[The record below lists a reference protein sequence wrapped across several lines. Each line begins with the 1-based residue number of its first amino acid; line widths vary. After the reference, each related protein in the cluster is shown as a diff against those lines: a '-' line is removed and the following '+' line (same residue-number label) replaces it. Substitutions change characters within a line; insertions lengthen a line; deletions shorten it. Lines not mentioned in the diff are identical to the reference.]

1 MNLRKVTIVDVAQ
14 QASVSVTTVSLVLS
28 GKGRISRKTADKVN
42 AAIEE
47 LGYVRNQQ
55 AATLRDNIS
64 NVIGLIVKDITEPF
78 YAEVAAGVSEY
89 AETQGKQVFLTQ
101 CGNSSAGFA
110 RSLDSLIRY
119 GVDGV
124 IVGGG
129 KFLTNDVVERI
140 NHYQIPMVCAARA
153 SEFSGI
159 DVVRPDNASAARMAT
174 EYLIKNG
181 HRQIAYFGGE
191 SDSLT
196 RAERVGGYCSTL
208 VQYGLP
214 FRTEW
219 IVETDNKQQNII
231 RRVSE
236 FMYQYPKVS
245 AIVCHNT
252 GTALGAYFA
261 ALSTGNTVRQGDN
274 ESYFTQEIALVGFDD
289 IGSEALYDI
298 PVAFITQPSRDV
310 GRSAATRLLRRIGGD
325 SSPPAS
331 VTLSPGFSQL
341 NG

>member
-14 QASVSVTTVSLVLS
+14 QAGVSVTTVSLVLS

-101 CGNSSAGFA
+101 CGNSSARFA

-159 DVVRPDNASAARMAT
+159 DVVRRTMP
-174 EYLIKNG
+174 
-181 HRQIAYFGGE
+181 
-191 SDSLT
+191 
-196 RAERVGGYCSTL
+196 
-208 VQYGLP
+208 LP
-214 FRTEW
+214 PEW
-219 IVETDNKQQNII
+219 Q
-231 RRVSE
+231 R
-236 FMYQYPKVS
+236 
-245 AIVCHNT
+245 NT
-252 GTALGAYFA
+252 
-261 ALSTGNTVRQGDN
+261 
-274 ESYFTQEIALVGFDD
+274 
-289 IGSEALYDI
+289 
-298 PVAFITQPSRDV
+298 
-310 GRSAATRLLRRIGGD
+310 
-325 SSPPAS
+325 
-331 VTLSPGFSQL
+331 
-341 NG
+341 